1 MTVKVTYG
9 EAALLSIIS
18 RLYAKT
24 NEKKPSHFKYDS
36 FIHTRVYI
44 YIVIYTLNQKEQSE
58 QGDLGRRPVHF
69 NGQLCQ
75 GKGPPSPLCSRYNHQ
90 SKGGKIIL

>member
-1 MTVKVTYG
+1 MQRRMKKNPVILSMTALFTREYTYM
-9 EAALLSIIS
+9 
-18 RLYAKT
+18 
-24 NEKKPSHFKYDS
+24 
-36 FIHTRVYI
+36 